1 MFTLLHPSSS
11 PREGPVPHHPPLS
24 ARLPALD
31 ALRAVAVALVLF
43 HHWDEPL
50 PAGLPAGLAAGLRTV
65 REAGWIGVDLFF
77 VLSGFLV
84 AGLLFREWR
93 ERGAAGLRVGRFLV
107 RRGFKIYPQF
117 YAFLLVVVLLP
128 LVRGKAVEWPRV
140 AAEATFMQSYFPR
153 YQIHTWSLAVEE
165 HFYLLLPLY
174 LLWLARRAR
183 GSGGDD
189 AGAPT
194 AVPRHFLVLAL
205 GTLAARV
212 ATSRLVPYGELHG
225 YATHLRLDSLGFGVL
240 LAYGAH
246 FHGATLAGVV
256 RRWAGPILAGSAGC
270 LLPAFVLAEK
280 HPFMHTLGFTG
291 LYLGFG
297 GVLLVTLY
305 GPWRGPGW
313 LVGAMAWVGASS
325 YGIYLWHMV
334 VRTYGLMALEGVWHR
349 PVPYGLGLAIYLA
362 GSVLLGWVTGRIIE
376 RPALALR
383 ERWFPARDDRAV
395 AGALRAAGVST

>member
-1 MFTLLHPSSS
+1 M
-11 PREGPVPHHPPLS
+11 
-24 ARLPALD
+24 PALD
-31 ALRAVAVALVLF
+31 ALRAVAVGLVLF

-50 PAGLPAGLAAGLRTV
+50 PAGLPAGLAGIVRTV

-93 ERGAAGLRVGRFLV
+93 ERGGGNGLRVGRFLV

-117 YAFLLVVVLLP
+117 YVFLLAVVLLP
-128 LVRGKAVEWPRV
+128 LARGKAVAWPRV
-140 AAEATFMQSYFPR
+140 LAETFFVQNYFPR

-174 LLWLARRAR
+174 LLWLARRAKAT
-183 GSGGDD
+183 GG
-189 AGAPT
+189 GEPT
-194 AVPRHFLVLAL
+194 AVPRHFLLLASAV
-205 GTLAARV
+205 LAARV
-212 ATSRLVPYGELHG
+212 ATSWRVPYGELHG
-225 YATHLRLDSLGFGVL
+225 YATHLRIDSLGFGVV

-246 FHGATLAGVV
+246 FRPTALAGAV
-256 RRWAGPILAGSAGC
+256 RRWAVPILAGSLGC

-291 LYLGFG
+291 LFLGFG
-297 GVLLVTLY
+297 GVLLVALY

-313 LVGAMAWVGASS
+313 LVGAAAWVGASS

-334 VRTYGLMALEGVWHR
+334 ARTYGLMALEGVLHR
-349 PVPYGLGLAIYLA
+349 PLPYGAGLAVYLA
-362 GSVLLGWVTGRIIE
+362 GSVGLGWATGRLIE

-383 ERWFPARDDRAV
+383 DRLFPARDDQAA
-395 AGALRAAGVST
+395 AGALRAAGVSTPAPGVERRRAPEERK

>member
-1 MFTLLHPSSS
+1 MFTPLHPPS
-11 PREGPVPHHPPLS
+11 PREGPVRQHPPLS

-50 PAGLPAGLAAGLRTV
+50 PAGLPAGLAAAVRTL

-93 ERGAAGLRVGRFLV
+93 ERGAEGLRVGRFLM

-117 YAFLLVVVLLP
+117 YVFLIVIVLLP

-140 AAEATFMQSYFPR
+140 AAEATFVQNYFPR

-174 LLWLARRAR
+174 LLWLARRTR
-183 GSGGDD
+183 GRGGD

-194 AVPRHFLVLAL
+194 TVPWHFLVLAL

-212 ATSRLVPYGELHG
+212 ATSWLVPYGELHA

-246 FHGATLAGVV
+246 FHAAALAGVV
-256 RRWAGPILAGSAGC
+256 RRWAGLILAGSAGC

-313 LVGAMAWVGASS
+313 LVGAAAWVGSSS

-334 VRTYGLMALEGVWHR
+334 ARTYGLMGLASVWHH
-349 PVPYGLGLAIYLA
+349 PVPYGVGLAVYLMA
-362 GSVLLGWVTGRIIE
+362 SVLLGWATGRVIE

-383 ERWFPARDDRAV
+383 ERWFPARDGRATADARAR
-395 AGALRAAGVST
+395 AGSR